1 MRDSSVMMPVEM
13 ARIFATGM
21 KNWWEEVNE
30 STQWQDGIFFSL
42 CGAYAL
48 VSAIAL
54 VQLVRIQMR
63 VPEYGWTTQKVFHL
77 MNFVVNGV
85 RAVLF
90 GFHHQ
95 VFLVHPKA
103 LCWILLDLPGLLF
116 FSAYTL
122 LVLFWAEIYHQA
134 STYIECFFFICAR
147 SLPTDKLRITYI
159 SVNVAV
165 YLAQVVIWVCIWV
178 NDNSTVELVGKIF
191 MAVVSFIAALGFLL
205 YGGRLFIMLRR
216 FPIESKG
223 RRKKLHEVVGS
234 VTAICFTCFLIRCIV
249 VGVSAFD
256 RDLTLDVLDHP
267 VLNLIYY
274 MCLSSYTYSMVY
286 RLHTSL
292 SYLLEVIAVLCLVK
306 NIVEESHKL
315 VDSLDKLRVSAAS
328 SSSNFKKKPVI
339 IIVVGM
345 AGNGKTSFLHRL
357 VCHTFDSNKRG
368 YVLNLDPAVMSLP
381 FGANIDIRDTV
392 KYKEVMKQY
401 NLGPNGGIM
410 TSLNLFATKFDEVVS
425 VIEKRADQLDYVLVD
440 TPGQIEIF
448 TWSAS
453 GAIITEAFASTFP
466 TVVTYV
472 VDTPRSTSP
481 ITFMSNMLYACSI
494 LYKTRLPLV
503 LAFNKTDVAD
513 HKFALEWMEDFEVF
527 QAAIQSDNSYTST
540 LANSLSLSLYEFY
553 RNIRSVGVSAIT
565 GSGMDDFFK
574 AIEAS
579 SDEYMETYKADLDK
593 RKAEKE
599 QLEEERRE
607 KEMEKLRKDMESS
620 QGGTVVLNTGLKDKD
635 AAEKMMVEEEDDED
649 FKIEE
654 DSDDAIDEDEEDEE
668 MNRFYV

>member
-1 MRDSSVMMPVEM
+1 MLSH
-13 ARIFATGM
+13 
-21 KNWWEEVNE
+21 
-30 STQWQDGIFFSL
+30 
-42 CGAYAL
+42 YA
-48 VSAIAL
+48 
-54 VQLVRIQMR
+54 M
-63 VPEYGWTTQKVFHL
+63 
-77 MNFVVNGV
+77 
-85 RAVLF
+85 
-90 GFHHQ
+90 
-95 VFLVHPKA
+95 
-103 LCWILLDLPGLLF
+103 
-116 FSAYTL
+116 
-122 LVLFWAEIYHQA
+122 LVLN
-134 STYIECFFFICAR
+134 
-147 SLPTDKLRITYI
+147 P
-159 SVNVAV
+159 
-165 YLAQVVIWVCIWV
+165 
-178 NDNSTVELVGKIF
+178 LV
-191 MAVVSFIAALGFLL
+191 
-205 YGGRLFIMLRR
+205 
-216 FPIESKG
+216 IES
-223 RRKKLHEVVGS
+223 
-234 VTAICFTCFLIRCIV
+234 
-249 VGVSAFD
+249 SAVF
-256 RDLTLDVLDHP
+256 
-267 VLNLIYY
+267 
-274 MCLSSYTYSMVY
+274 SSYN
-286 RLHTSL
+286 RLKKIPFQVKNHTRKQIFLSL
-292 SYLLEVIAVLCLVK
+292 MDPMESSGEE

-315 VDSLDKLRVSAAS
+315 VDSLDKLRVSAGS

-345 AGNGKTSFLHRL
+345 AGSGKTSFLHRL
-357 VCHTFDSNKRG
+357 VCHTFDANKRG

-553 RNIRSVGVSAIT
+553 RNIRSIGVSAIT
-565 GSGMDDFFK
+565 GAGMDDFFK

-579 SDEYMETYKADLDK
+579 ADEYMQTYKADLDK

-620 QGGTVVLNTGLKDKD
+620 QGGTVVLNTGLKDRD
-635 AAEKMMVEEEDDED
+635 AAEKMMVEEEDDDD